1 MDVQRADLQGG
12 PADARGRPDP
22 GRPPPVSVPSAKLA
36 EWQALYG
43 PQITRA
49 ADPPYKDWLER
60 NGRVLL
66 DEHDSAFHT
75 AMGYRPHVDETGTD
89 RDIGF
94 HPLRLDP
101 DDFE

>member
-1 MDVQRADLQGG
+1 MAGTVR
-12 PADARGRPDP
+12 PADHPRR
-22 GRPPPVSVPSAKLA
+22 R
-36 EWQALYG
+36 
-43 PQITRA
+43 
-49 ADPPYKDWLER
+49 PPYKDWLER

-75 AMGYRPHVDETGTD
+75 AMGYRPHVDGTGTD